1 MFVTSVIRAR
11 TRLVHET
18 YDGKH
23 SERLCGKI
31 FSYMSGV
38 GLCGRVVDLR
48 HRLQQ
53 HARRITDAIRLAHAS
68 RSMTE
73 NRVLH
78 VERHLGSTK
87 VLDGRGYN
95 PDSHAERDGQPAVDM
110 FDAGPRRARRRRP
123 RSAPARSSR
132 WLRPAPPGC

>member
-1 MFVTSVIRAR
+1 
-11 TRLVHET
+11 
-18 YDGKH
+18 
-23 SERLCGKI
+23 
-31 FSYMSGV
+31 MSGV

-78 VERHLGSTK
+78 VERPVG
-87 VLDGRGYN
+87 GR
-95 PDSHAERDGQPAVDM
+95 ER
-110 FDAGPRRARRRRP
+110 AGFLTPRTIERRAASENPLRATTINDCAKLGTALGGTPTIVERLP
-123 RSAPARSSR
+123 RWLMSLQNERSSCAIDSAPRLAEQRLHELIVR
-132 WLRPAPPGC
+132 VRPE